1 MRKLIS
7 IGMMFFALTLCCQPA
22 SYVPKHNGNNTPG
35 GGGNEGGTGDGSLH
49 RVYDI
54 EAWTTVNSHA
64 GEEKWSV
71 LQPMYNDFSVQSHNY
86 LVPGTDLSDEQKTVY
101 YTRIKKMA
109 DGRYLLLY
117 MGGQTGSRCYCTTSD
132 DLKTWAAPTMLL
144 EPVQETVDGAKDWIR
159 YSGPDAV
166 VLSNGDVLAVF
177 SYRATNHYKY
187 GTGCGL
193 VTMRSKNNGL
203 TWSQP
208 QIIYDAGATWEPY
221 MLELPDGRIQCY
233 FTDPIP
239 ACRNSGTS
247 VLTSTDGGYTWSSKI
262 RCSRYYKYDYDGS
275 STAYRGKKIFTDQMP
290 SFRVLNDGKTLIGF
304 LEARLESPASDSG
317 NSYYKCS
324 VVYNDGFDWKNLG
337 EDTAGPARRHDLV
350 VNGAAGYVSTF
361 PSGEV
366 VLSCNISSIFSL
378 KILDHNG
385 ENFNAWDSGWL
396 KAFTDAGS
404 WGNTESEDGNKL
416 LASFRSASRGAQ
428 IGRFW
433 LNHTLFATDS
443 KVTVDGKADEWPLK
457 QALFV
462 SGKNGSELMIRAS
475 RDASNLYLLADQYD
489 VSSVKIYVSNT
500 APKLTVKAE
509 ISSKGSMT
517 LSGDGVTGKCVSA
530 ETVKGGK
537 GHVAEIKIPL
547 STLGASTG
555 DAVYVYAS
563 VADSAGEVPFTN
575 AVVSSPST
583 WQRIVLK

>member
-1 MRKLIS
+1 MI
-7 IGMMFFALTLCCQPA
+7 ICALAFNCKPA
-22 SYVPKHNGNNTPG
+22 SYVPKHNGNNPG
-35 GGGNEGGTGDGSLH
+35 GGGSNTENGTGDGSLH
-49 RVYDI
+49 RARDI

-64 GEEKWSV
+64 GEEKYSV
-71 LQPMYNDFSVQSHNY
+71 LQPMWNDFSVQSHNF
-86 LVPGTDLSDEQKTVY
+86 LIQENDISDDQKTVH

-117 MGGQTGSRCYCTTSD
+117 MGGQHGSRCYATTSD
-132 DLKTWAAPTMLL
+132 DLMNWNKPTMLL
-144 EPVQETVDGAKDWIR
+144 EPVQEIINGSNDWIR

-177 SYRATNHYKY
+177 SYRATNNYKN
-187 GTGCGL
+187 GIGCGL

-208 QIIYDAGATWEPY
+208 QKIHDGPTWEPY
-221 MLELPDGRIQCY
+221 LLELPDGRIQCY

-239 ACRNSGTS
+239 QCRNSGTS
-247 VLTSTDGGYTWSSKI
+247 VLVSSDGGYSWTPKI

-275 STAYRGKKIFTDQMP
+275 STAYKGQKIFTDQMP

-324 VVYNDGFDWKNLG
+324 VVYNDGLDWADLG
-337 EDTAGPARRHDLV
+337 ENTAGPARRHDIV

-378 KILDHNG
+378 KLLDHNG
-385 ENFNAWDSGWL
+385 ENFNSWDSDWL
-396 KAFTDAGS
+396 KAFTDTGCWGS
-404 WGNTESEDGNKL
+404 TETENGTML
-416 LASFRSASRGAQ
+416 LAAFRSASKGAQ
-428 IGRFW
+428 LGRFW
-433 LNHTLFATDS
+433 LNHTLFTSDLNV
-443 KVTVDGKADEWPLK
+443 KVDGKADEWPLK

-462 SGKNGSELMIRAS
+462 GGKKGSELMIRAAK
-475 RDASNLYLLADQYD
+475 DASNLYLLADQFD
-489 VSSVKIYVSNT
+489 ASSVKIYVADTDS
-500 APKLTVKAE
+500 KLTVKAE

-517 LSGDGVTGKCVSA
+517 LSGDGVTGKCVSG
-530 ETVKGGK
+530 ETAKGGK

-547 STLGASTG
+547 STLKASAG
-555 DAVYVYAS
+555 NAVRIYAS
-563 VADSAGEVPFTN
+563 ISDAGGEVPFTN
-575 AVVSSPST
+575 AVVSSPAT
-583 WQRIVLK
+583 WQRIVL